1 MLIPRLQVR
10 RRRILVAYT
19 CRAITQC
26 RLRRWRGGDDNDQ
39 ACTCYRIPDGCH
51 NVCPGS
57 IVGNGAAHRTHAS
70 ELAPLPSR
78 TMLVG
83 GRQARLPAKGKGDPK
98 ASAFGIPLR
107 TWGAGRGGPR
117 APNRYF
123 YFFSLASPLAVVP
136 QAARAVSHGQRANIE
151 WQT

>member
-1 MLIPRLQVR
+1 MLVPRLRVR
-10 RRRILVAYT
+10 RRLYCQGPSLA
-19 CRAITQC
+19 ASAD
-26 RLRRWRGGDDNDQ
+26 G
-39 ACTCYRIPDGCH
+39 IPDGCH
-51 NVCPGS
+51 DVCRGP

-78 TMLVG
+78 TLLVG

-98 ASAFGIPLR
+98 ASALGIPLR
-107 TWGAGRGGPR
+107 AWGTGRGGPR
-117 APNRYF
+117 ARNRYF

-136 QAARAVSHGQRANIE
+136 EAARAVSHCQPSNMA

>member
-1 MLIPRLQVR
+1 
-10 RRRILVAYT
+10 
-19 CRAITQC
+19 
-26 RLRRWRGGDDNDQ
+26 
-39 ACTCYRIPDGCH
+39 
-51 NVCPGS
+51 
-57 IVGNGAAHRTHAS
+57 
-70 ELAPLPSR
+70 
-78 TMLVG
+78 MLVG

-136 QAARAVSHGQRANIE
+136 QALAQSAMADVRTLRGKPDERFAQKR
-151 WQT
+151 

>member
-1 MLIPRLQVR
+1 GGVYLW
-10 RRRILVAYT
+10 RILVERSLSA
-19 CRAITQC
+19 ASADGEEEI
-26 RLRRWRGGDDNDQ
+26 DNDQ

-123 YFFSLASPLAVVP
+123 YFFCLASPLAVVP
-136 QAARAVSHGQRANIE
+136 QAARAVSHGRRANIAR
-151 WQT
+151 QT